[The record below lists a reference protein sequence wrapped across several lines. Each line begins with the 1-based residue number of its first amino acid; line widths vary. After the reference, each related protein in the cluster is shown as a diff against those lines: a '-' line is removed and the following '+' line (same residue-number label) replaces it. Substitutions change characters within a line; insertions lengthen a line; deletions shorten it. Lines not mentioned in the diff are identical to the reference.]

1 MKAESIE
8 QIREHLARG
17 GLVTSDRG
25 DVALYIDADGKIRY
39 ESPAGFTYRTTFNKG
54 EWELLPLEEKP
65 TRQYYY
71 HVSKCRAE
79 HSSDDTCICW
89 HDEGTGPL
97 RHHPEEIGRW
107 REKPL
112 TGIPA
117 SSLPLVTEDP
127 TGEPCDNCEHCHGK
141 GGRWD
146 DESIDQWYWCEHCD
160 AAQEYYAPIL
170 EKKKRKENR
179 HHELRAKVLF
189 GQPWSIEEQLEV
201 WELLTGE
208 KIEHGRRCEKC
219 GGEGV
224 TDSEYMALT
233 NPPRVIMQKCPACIN
248 HPGYTVRPT
257 WMGER

>member
-1 MKAESIE
+1 MRAESIK

-71 HVSKCRAE
+71 RVNGCLAE
-79 HSSDDTCICW
+79 DSSSETCICW

-97 RHHPEEIGRW
+97 KDRPDRVHDW
-107 REKPL
+107 RDKPKEAVPVP
-112 TGIPA
+112 GIPA

-127 TGEPCDNCEHCHGK
+127 TGKSWKHVSC
-141 GGRWD
+141 
-146 DESIDQWYWCEHCD
+146 
-160 AAQEYYAPIL
+160 
-170 EKKKRKENR
+170 KRR

-208 KIEHGRRCEKC
+208 KIEHGKRCERCECTGSITQICKSGQHQISATTVPC
-219 GGEGV
+219 SC
-224 TDSEYMALT
+224 D
-233 NPPRVIMQKCPACIN
+233 N
-248 HPGYTVRPT
+248 GYTVRPT
-257 WMGER
+257 WMGEVVR